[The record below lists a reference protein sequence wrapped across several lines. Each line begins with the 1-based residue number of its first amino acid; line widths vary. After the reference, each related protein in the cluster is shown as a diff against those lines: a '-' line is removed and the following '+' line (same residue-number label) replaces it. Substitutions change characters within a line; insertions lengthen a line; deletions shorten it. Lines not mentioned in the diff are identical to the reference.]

1 MMMANNEREHDVSLG
16 SNGLSYFQMRTKDTS
31 AGSNSSKSNGPL
43 RGIIMVGNEQERST
57 MGKRYWP
64 ACCGAVAVDISWSS
78 RIRGH
83 VAARYAMPASEE
95 RWTMGNRA
103 ASGLVE
109 RQSTQ

>member
-1 MMMANNEREHDVSLG
+1 
-16 SNGLSYFQMRTKDTS
+16 
-31 AGSNSSKSNGPL
+31 
-43 RGIIMVGNEQERST
+43 

-64 ACCGAVAVDISWSS
+64 ACCGAVAADISWSS

-95 RWTMGNRA
+95 CLTMGNRA